1 MDSLAGMRLFNQMV
15 EDGSFTAAG
24 KKLGLAPSSVS
35 RQVSALEKQLGAR
48 LLDRTTARSA

>member
-35 RQVSALEKQLGAR
+35 RQVSALE
-48 LLDRTTARSA
+48 